1 MINKMERKN
10 CLLLNF
16 TVDGYHWG
24 CYGTSIE
31 LYDSLIERGYY

>member
-1 MINKMERKN
+1 MNNKMERKN

-24 CYGTSIE
+24 MGPWASPAIRVTI
-31 LYDSLIERGYY
+31 LRP